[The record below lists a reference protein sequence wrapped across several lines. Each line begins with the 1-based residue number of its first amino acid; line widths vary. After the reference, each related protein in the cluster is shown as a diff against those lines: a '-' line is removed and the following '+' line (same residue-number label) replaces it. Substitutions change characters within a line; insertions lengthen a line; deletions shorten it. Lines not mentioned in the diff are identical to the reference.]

1 MKRFLL
7 ILCLL
12 PLFAPLRAA
21 TPETEAV
28 RRECAAK
35 LLQVYAEKMMD
46 NCYVFDKCVFVPAT
60 TYQATPYYTLSYTGT
75 LTNSSNVTLSAR
87 ELEKKRPAIK
97 KAAVKW
103 ISSHPSLQMLI
114 HDLWP
119 TPGISLQ
126 AVSADGETFTLD
138 IPESEYG
145 SGPWDPATKMK
156 NWVKWWRDYAFLSTV
171 KDQISPYRLVK
182 YGLTHDY
189 EWIAN
194 ERTLRYCP
202 IIYEKVDFGS
212 LSEEALQK
220 VYFGMVRSAWQLL
233 YEKGKFTQRQGLP
246 VLLAAYQGGSLST
259 EVTLESNGKTK
270 GRKLMKTTVSNE
282 DFLKMLGDG
291 ACFKRYFPL
300 YAEYDPEFD
309 KVLALTPVPL
319 DDKTRQKIDAY
330 CNKVFLGIPGGLPTD
345 GIRELVNLKKDYATV
360 PPLPGTMNAFV
371 KLVKNSDDVEVTLT
385 TAWYKIIDNDL
396 PTGNDIEGN
405 LAIRPGKP
413 SGCIAIGAACA
424 LKRKGNLRVTL
435 GANRLLTG
443 DQTITVTYADLVD
456 ICSKL

>member
-1 MKRFLL
+1 MRRFLL

-12 PLFAPLRAA
+12 PLFASLRAA
-21 TPETEAV
+21 SPETEAV
-28 RRECAAK
+28 RRDCAAK
-35 LLQVYAEKMMD
+35 LLQVYAEKMMV
-46 NCYVFDKCVFVPAT
+46 NSYVFDKCIFVPAPS
-60 TYQATPYYTLSYTGT
+60 YQATPYYTLSLTGIAK
-75 LTNSSNVTLSAR
+75 SSSSTLSTR
-87 ELEKKRPAIK
+87 ELEKKRPALK

-119 TPGISLQ
+119 TPGITLQ
-126 AVSADGETFTLD
+126 AISAEGETFTLD

-156 NWVKWWRDYAFLSTV
+156 GWVKWWSDYAFLSDV
-171 KDQISPYRLVK
+171 KDKISPFRLVK
-182 YGLTHDY
+182 YGLTHNY
-189 EWIAN
+189 EWLDG
-194 ERTLRYCP
+194 ERTLRYSP
-202 IIYEKVDFGS
+202 TIYEQVDFDS
-212 LSEEALQK
+212 LSEDALPK

-246 VLLAAYQGGSLST
+246 VLMAAYQGGSLST
-259 EVTLESNGKTK
+259 EVTLKINGKMK

-309 KVLALTPVPL
+309 KVLALAPARL
-319 DDKTRQKIDAY
+319 DDKTRQKIDNY
-330 CNKVFLGIPGGLPTD
+330 CNKVFLGIPGGLPNNE
-345 GIRELVNLKKDYATV
+345 IRDLLNLKKDLVTV
-360 PPLPGTMNAFV
+360 FPLPGTMDAYV
-371 KLVKNSDDVEVTLT
+371 KFVKNSNDVEIILT
-385 TAWYKIIDNDL
+385 TAWYKIIDGDL
-396 PTGNDIEGN
+396 PTGDDIEAN
-405 LAIRPGKP
+405 LAIRSGKP

-424 LKRKGNLRVTL
+424 LKRKGNLLITL
-435 GANRLLTG
+435 HANRLLTG
-443 DQTITVTYADLVD
+443 NQTITVTYADLVD

>member
-12 PLFAPLRAA
+12 PLFASLRAA
-21 TPETEAV
+21 TAETEAV
-28 RRECAAK
+28 RRDCAAK

-46 NCYVFDKCVFVPAT
+46 DRYVFDKCIFSPAT
-60 TYQATPYYTLSYTGT
+60 TYQATPYYTLSLTGIAK
-75 LTNSSNVTLSAR
+75 SSASSLSSQ
-87 ELEKKRPAIK
+87 ELEKRRGALK

-103 ISSHPSLQMLI
+103 ISSRPSLQMLI
-114 HDLWP
+114 HDLWS

-145 SGPWDPATKMK
+145 SGPWDPATQMK
-156 NWVKWWRDYAFLSTV
+156 NWVKWWSDYSFLSTV
-171 KDQISPYRLVK
+171 KDKISPYRLVK

-189 EWIAN
+189 EWLSG
-194 ERTLRYCP
+194 ERTLRYTP
-202 IIYEKVDFGS
+202 IIYEQVDFNS
-212 LSEEALQK
+212 LSEDALQP

-259 EVTLESNGKTK
+259 EVTLESNGKIK

-291 ACFKRYFPL
+291 AYFKRYFPH

-309 KVLALTPVPL
+309 KVLALAPAKL
-319 DDKTRQKIDAY
+319 DDKTRQKIDTY
-330 CNKVFLGIPGGLPTD
+330 CNKVFLGIPGGLPND
-345 GIRELVNLKKDYATV
+345 GIRDLLNLKKDLVTV
-360 PPLPGTMNAFV
+360 FPLPGTMDAYV
-371 KLVKNSDDVEVTLT
+371 KFVKNSNDVEIILT

-396 PTGNDIEGN
+396 PSGSDIECN
-405 LAIRPGKP
+405 LAIRSGQP

-424 LKRKGNLRVTL
+424 LKRKGNLLITL
-435 GANRLLTG
+435 CANRLLTG

>member
-7 ILCLL
+7 ILCLMPVL
-12 PLFAPLRAA
+12 TSLRAA
-21 TPETEAV
+21 SPETETV

-46 NCYVFDKCVFVPAT
+46 NCYVFDKCKFVPAVS
-60 TYQATPYYTLSYTGT
+60 YQATPFYTLSYSGT
-75 LTNSSNVTLSAR
+75 SLSSG
-87 ELEKKRPAIK
+87 ELEKKRPALK

-114 HDLWP
+114 HDLWS

-126 AVSADGETFTLD
+126 AATADGVPFTLD

-156 NWVKWWRDYAFLSTV
+156 DWVKWWSDYAFLSTV
-171 KDQISPYRLVK
+171 KDEISPYRLVK

-189 EWIAN
+189 KWLSG
-194 ERTLRYCP
+194 ERTLRYTP
-202 IIYEKVDFGS
+202 VIYEQDDFDS
-212 LSEEALQK
+212 LSEDALTK

-246 VLLAAYQGGSLST
+246 VLMAAYQGGSLSA
-259 EVTLESNGKTK
+259 EVTLQSNGKIK

-291 ACFKRYFPL
+291 AFFKHSFPQ
-300 YAEYDPEFD
+300 YAGYDPEFD
-309 KVLALTPVPL
+309 KVLALAPARL

-330 CNKVFLGIPGGLPTD
+330 CNKVFLGIPGGLPND

-360 PPLPGTMNAFV
+360 FPLPGTMDALV
-371 KLVKNSDDVEVTLT
+371 KLVKNSDDVEVVLT

-396 PTGNDIEGN
+396 PTGDEIEGN
-405 LAIRPGKP
+405 LAVRSGQP

-424 LKRKGNLRVTL
+424 LKRKGNLLITL
-435 GANRLLTG
+435 RANRLLGG
-443 DQTITVTYADLVD
+443 DQTLTVTYADLVD